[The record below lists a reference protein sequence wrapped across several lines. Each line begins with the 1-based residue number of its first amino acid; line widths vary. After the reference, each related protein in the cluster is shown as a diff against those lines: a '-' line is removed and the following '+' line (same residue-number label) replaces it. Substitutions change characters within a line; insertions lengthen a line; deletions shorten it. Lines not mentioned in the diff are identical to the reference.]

1 MIGAL
6 LVLLTW
12 ALLLGVWMIVGAA
25 ATSPRITANAG
36 DLRTRLRRSIW
47 WGFALFTLAVLAVGI
62 WFPLGSAQ
70 ALIVVVAI
78 LAPIAAL
85 GAVSLL
91 RNEPHRKNTA
101 TPSPIAAPSML
112 SRRLLAG
119 ALAIAVVYLAW
130 AALGPVTNY
139 DTGLYHLGAIRYAA
153 DYPTISG
160 LANLYFPFGYNNAQF
175 PLAAFLGNGPWG
187 GEGYRLLNGLL
198 FAGLV
203 ADLFLRGRSRS
214 LGTYVLLVGSVVVA
228 IPMVALDDY
237 WITSPT
243 SDSSVFILTMV
254 AVVYLADGLA
264 KARSAPNKA
273 GADLLVA
280 LVLAVLTVTLR
291 PLMAVF
297 ALAMLAVVIYVQL
310 RKTPGA
316 GRPRLPGRAWALWA
330 GLAAA
335 LATVQSARDYLLSG
349 WLQYPLSLLP
359 FNVPWRAPD
368 PVWNRTPT
376 LGAARDP
383 SDLWAATEGYAW
395 IGPWLGRL
403 PSQWEAYL
411 LALLL
416 LAAAV
421 GLFTARGLIRLRV
434 LVVALIPVIALDV
447 LWFLASPPSFRFA
460 WGPLF
465 ALGVIP
471 LGAALQAWHR
481 ARTPRP
487 TTLATATMTVAA
499 LAVLAITAVTAIWRS
514 DPQTR
519 TTAVEWRLGGVALS
533 FPATPITE
541 APVTERT
548 LDSGLTVLIPT
559 ESDQCWANYPL
570 CTAQLESTVALR
582 GADIAEGFA
591 P

>member
-12 ALLLGVWMIVGAA
+12 ALLIGVWMIAGAV
-25 ATSPRITANAG
+25 ATSPRITKDAG
-36 DLRTRLRRSIW
+36 NPRTRLRRSMW
-47 WGFALFTLAVLAVGI
+47 WGLALFTLAVLTVGI
-62 WFPLGSAQ
+62 RFPLGSA
-70 ALIVVVAI
+70 AAVIGVVAI
-78 LAPIAAL
+78 LAPVAAI

-91 RNEPHRKNTA
+91 RHASRNRRGRERA
-101 TPSPIAAPSML
+101 IAR
-112 SRRLLAG
+112 SRRLLLG
-119 ALAIAVVYLAW
+119 ALAIATVYLAW

-153 DYPTISG
+153 EYPTITG

-203 ADLFLRGRSRS
+203 TDLILRARSS
-214 LGTYVLLVGSVVVA
+214 SWGTYVLMVGAVVVA
-228 IPMVALDDY
+228 VPMVALEDY
-237 WITSPT
+237 WVTSPT
-243 SDSSVFILTMV
+243 SDSSVFILTIV
-254 AVVYLADGLA
+254 AVAYLADGLA
-264 KARSAPNKA
+264 KATHAPSKA

-280 LVLAVLTVTLR
+280 LMLAVLTVTLR

-297 ALAMLAVVIYVQL
+297 AAAMLAVVAYAQL
-310 RKTPGA
+310 SRSRRSS
-316 GRPRLPGRAWALWA
+316 RPHLPGRAWALWA

-335 LATVQSARDYLLSG
+335 LAVVQSARDYLLSG
-349 WLQYPLSLLP
+349 WLQYPLSLWS
-359 FNVPWRAPD
+359 FDVPWGSPD

-383 SDLWAATEGYAW
+383 SDLWAATEGYGWVGA
-395 IGPWLGRL
+395 WLGRL

-411 LALLL
+411 LVLLL
-416 LAAAV
+416 VVVAAA
-421 GLFTARGLIRLRV
+421 LFPIRGQIRVRALV
-434 LVVALIPVIALDV
+434 LALIPVIAVDL
-447 LWFLASPPSFRFA
+447 LWFLVSPPSFRFA

-465 ALGVIP
+465 AVGILP
-471 LGAALQAWHR
+471 LGAALQAWRR
-481 ARTPRP
+481 APTPVP
-487 TTLATATMTVAA
+487 TLASVTITAAS
-499 LAVLAITAVTAIWRS
+499 LAVLAVTVVTALWRS

-519 TTAVEWRLGGVALS
+519 TSAIEWRLANISLS
-533 FPATPITE
+533 LPATPIAD

-548 LDSGLTVLIPT
+548 LPSGLTVVVPT

-570 CTAQLESTVALR
+570 CTAQLEPTVSLR
-582 GADIAEGFA
+582 GADISDGFA